1 MSDPD
6 AWHTHTEIIIIWPLF
21 YSMRCETFYILTY
34 FFFVVCFTYI
44 IFIIFSNEKN
54 GFGPQASNCF
64 VAVFFFLLLSP
75 AFDGRWRRNAA
86 AGQQGSKNKI
96 NPDCNSVLMLLF
108 CIAEDI
114 VKIAPAAVA
123 LDYGHR
129 HMSIF
134 LLAFSLSP
142 GRCCSYFVLLLFFVL
157 ASTV

>member
-1 MSDPD
+1 MGDED
-6 AWHTHTEIIIIWPLF
+6 VT
-21 YSMRCETFYILTY
+21 R
-34 FFFVVCFTYI
+34 
-44 IFIIFSNEKN
+44 
-54 GFGPQASNCF
+54 
-64 VAVFFFLLLSP
+64 
-75 AFDGRWRRNAA
+75 
-86 AGQQGSKNKI
+86 QQGSREAKMKNKI